1 MKEILKEAI
10 ERALEEGASFADG
23 RIVRR
28 KSEEIYVKNGRPERI
43 EAEEEIGLGIRV
55 IWKGALGY
63 ASTNELTP
71 KGAREAADMAVQ
83 MARGAHKAGHMEVNL
98 SEEEVGEGSFKF
110 PYHKDPFDIPLPD
123 KVQFLLECDRLLNI
137 SDKIKVRESLLRSLR
152 EEKLF
157 ASSEGADIEQIIT
170 LCGGGISATAVE
182 GEESQQRSYPAMDGN
197 YAQSGWEFVESLDL
211 PANAERIAKEA
222 EELLKA
228 PPCPSDERE
237 LIIGKSMLGLQIH
250 ESCGH
255 PSEADRVFGYETS
268 FAGDTF
274 LTREK
279 LGNFQYGSPLV
290 NIVADATLEKALGHF
305 EYDDEGVKAQRIEI
319 IKEGIFQNY
328 LTSRE
333 VAYKLGIKSGGCAR
347 ADGYRNLPI
356 IRMTNINL
364 EPGDFSLDELI
375 QETKKGLLIEEYS
388 SWSIDDKRLNFQ
400 FAGEI
405 GWLIEDGELK
415 GMVKNPTYT
424 GITPQFWN
432 SLDALTDKSTLF
444 LLGVPNCGKGEP
456 MQAMYVGH
464 QVPYA
469 RFKNVRIG
477 VMKR

>member
-1 MKEILKEAI
+1 MQELLRIAI
-10 ERALEEGASFADG
+10 EKALEEGASFADS

-28 KSEEIYVKNGRPERI
+28 KIEEVYVKNGRPDRMESRE
-43 EAEEEIGLGIRV
+43 EAGLGIRV
-55 IWKGALGY
+55 LWNRAMGFAT
-63 ASTNELTP
+63 TNELTAR
-71 KGAREAADMAVQ
+71 GVREAAEMAIR
-83 MARGAHKAGHMEVNL
+83 MAKGAWRAGHMETIL
-98 SEEEVGEGSFKF
+98 SEEEVGEGSYEF
-110 PYHKDPFDIPLPD
+110 PYQQDPFDIPLQD
-123 KVQFLLECDRLLNI
+123 KVDFLLECDQLLHL
-137 SDKIKVRESLLRSLR
+137 SPEIKVRESFLRSIR
-152 EEKLF
+152 EEKFF

-170 LCGGGISATAVE
+170 ICGGGISATAVQ
-182 GEESQQRSYPAMDGN
+182 GEESQQRSYPAMGGN
-197 YAQSGWEFVESLDL
+197 YAQKGWEFVEELDL
-211 PANAERIAKEA
+211 PTHAERIAKEA
-222 EELLKA
+222 EALLQA
-228 PPCPSDERE
+228 PPCPSEERS

-268 FAGDTF
+268 YAGDTF
-274 LTREK
+274 LTRDK
-279 LGNFQYGSPLV
+279 LGNFRYGSSLV
-290 NIVADATLEKALGHF
+290 NLVADATLETALGHF

-319 IKEGIFQNY
+319 VKEGIFQNY

-333 VAYKLGIKSGGCAR
+333 VAHKLGIKSGGCAR
-347 ADGYRNLPI
+347 ADGYQNLPL

-375 QETKKGLLIEEYS
+375 RETSKGLLIEEYS

-405 GWLIEDGELK
+405 GWLVEDGDIK

-432 SLDALTDKSTLF
+432 SLDAITDKSTLF

-456 MQAMYVGH
+456 PQAMFVGH
-464 QVPYA
+464 LVPYA
-469 RFKNVRIG
+469 RFQKVRIG

>member
-1 MKEILKEAI
+1 MQELLKKAI
-10 ERALEEGASFADG
+10 EKALNEGASFADA

-28 KSEEIYVKNGRPERI
+28 KSEEVIVKNGKPERI
-43 EAEEEIGLGIRV
+43 ESNEEAGLGIRV
-55 IWKGALGY
+55 IWKKALGF
-63 ASTNELTP
+63 AATNDLTP
-71 KGAREAADMAVQ
+71 EGVRKAGEMAIQ
-83 MARGAHKAGHMEVNL
+83 MAKGAHKAGHMEVIL
-98 SEEEVGEGSFKF
+98 SEEEVGKGSFTF
-110 PYHKDPFDIPLPD
+110 PYKEDPFDIPLPD
-123 KVQFLLECDRLLNI
+123 KVDYLLECDRLMNV
-137 SDKIKVRESLLRSLR
+137 SPKIKVREGILTSIR

-170 LCGGGISATAVE
+170 VCGGGISATAVE
-182 GEESQQRSYPAMDGN
+182 GEESQQRSYPAFGGN
-197 YAQSGWEFVESLDL
+197 YAQMGWEFVKSLDL
-211 PANAERIAKEA
+211 HSQAEKIAKEA
-222 EELLKA
+222 EALLNA
-228 PPCPSDERE
+228 SLCPSDERA

-268 FAGDTF
+268 YAGDTF
-274 LTREK
+274 LTRDK

-290 NIVADATLEKALGHF
+290 NIVADATLPNALGHF
-305 EYDDEGVKAQRIEI
+305 EFDDEGVRAQKIELV
-319 IKEGIFQNY
+319 KEGIFQNY

-347 ADGYRNLPI
+347 AEGYSNLPL

-364 EPGDFSLDELI
+364 QPGDFSLDELI
-375 QETKKGLLIEEYS
+375 QETKKGLMIEEYS

-405 GWLIEDGELK
+405 GWLIEDGEIK

-432 SLDALTDKSTLF
+432 SLDAITDESTLF
-444 LLGVPNCGKGEP
+444 LQGVPNCGKGEP
-456 MQAMYVGH
+456 PQAMLVGH

-469 RFKNVRIG
+469 RFQKVRIG